1 MDFVKQDVAEIKD
14 DVKMILQKMNQQ
26 EGGKK
31 ALYTLMTVSATLGGL
46 IATVANLLIR
56 FLT

>member
-1 MDFVKQDVAEIKD
+1 MDYVKKDVAEIKD
-14 DVKMILQKMNQQ
+14 DVKQILENQNQQ

-46 IATVANLLIR
+46 IATVTNLLIR